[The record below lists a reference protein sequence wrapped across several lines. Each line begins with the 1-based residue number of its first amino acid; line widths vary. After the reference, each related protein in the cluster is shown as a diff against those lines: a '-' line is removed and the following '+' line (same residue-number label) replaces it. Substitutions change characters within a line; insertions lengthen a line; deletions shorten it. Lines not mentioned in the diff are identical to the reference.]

1 MNFRLPSPKVF
12 SQKMAILYAMLVF
25 SGIHSGFCQNSK
37 LVKWKE
43 IEILLADKT
52 DTLSVIN
59 FWATWCKPCVAELPH
74 FKAAEAQFAGRP
86 VRFIYVSLD
95 FAEDQKGRLDPFVNK
110 RMTGSKVWLLDE
122 TDYNAWI
129 NKVDPAWSGA
139 IPATVF
145 VNNAKKIRK
154 FVDGSLEQGKLFEI
168 IEPLLQSQ

>member
-1 MNFRLPSPKVF
+1 
-12 SQKMAILYAMLVF
+12 
-25 SGIHSGFCQNSK
+25 
-37 LVKWKE
+37 
-43 IEILLADKT
+43 
-52 DTLSVIN
+52 
-59 FWATWCKPCVAELPH
+59 
-74 FKAAEAQFAGRP
+74 
-86 VRFIYVSLD
+86 VSLD